1 MKHFQILAICAIVG
15 MILGLP
21 AVNTPK
27 IASAQAPQANQTST
41 VSTPKTITFDTFIVH
56 LDKNGY
62 MTKLETKRQSIN
74 GTNDELIAKFPAV
87 LKSFIAS
94 ERPDKHAVFL
104 NYETPKP
111 QINVIPNAT
120 AQSYIKEFKDSLA
133 EANPSTH
140 RCWFIVEPDVIVP
153 GAGSGNVHAYK
164 CW

>member
-1 MKHFQILAICAIVG
+1 MKYSQILAICAIIG
-15 MILGLP
+15 IILGLP
-21 AVNTPK
+21 TAVNRPN
-27 IASAQAPQANQTST
+27 IASAQAPPTQAPTAN
-41 VSTPKTITFDTFIVH
+41 TPKTITFDTFIIH

-62 MTKLETKRQSIN
+62 LSRLETNRSSIN
-74 GTNDELIAKFPAV
+74 GTNDQLVAKFPAV

-140 RCWFIVEPDVIVP
+140 RCWFIVEADVPTP